1 MRPSGEESG
10 GGSVFRG
17 SAWPSTS
24 FGLLGSDAGPLESPG
39 PIAYREPAVAAAKII
54 TVVFVAVLINIVV
67 VNDDGA
73 RGLTRE
79 AVEAKCKKKV
89 KYNLI

>member
-1 MRPSGEESG
+1 MAEHFIR
-10 GGSVFRG
+10 VIRV
-17 SAWPSTS
+17 
-24 FGLLGSDAGPLESPG
+24 
-39 PIAYREPAVAAAKII
+39 RRRVAAAKII

-79 AVEAKCKKKV
+79 AVEAK
-89 KYNLI
+89 